1 MNEGLARFNALPKEE
16 AEAVLLSCFPNGD
29 WAAQV
34 VAGRP
39 YPDPDI
45 LYLTA
50 GQGLLFLADA
60 DWLAAFQAHPRIGDR
75 GGHEPAKSEHEQSG
89 VREAPERTLAA
100 LAAENRAYEERFGH
114 VFLIAAAGRSAEEI
128 LDALRSRMR
137 NRPDA
142 ELEVAKRELRKIML
156 LRLER
161 WLDT

>member
-1 MNEGLARFNALPKEE
+1 MNEGLARFNALPAEE
-16 AEAVLLSCFPNGD
+16 AEGFLLSCFPNRD
-29 WAAQV
+29 WAARV
-34 VAGRP
+34 VAERP

-50 GQGLLFLADA
+50 ERGLFLLTDA
-60 DWLAAFQAHPRIGDR
+60 DWLAAFEAHPRIGER

-89 VREAPERTLAA
+89 IREAPDATLAA

-128 LDALRSRMR
+128 LTELRSRMR
-137 NRPDA
+137 NRHDV

-156 LRLER
+156 LRLEG